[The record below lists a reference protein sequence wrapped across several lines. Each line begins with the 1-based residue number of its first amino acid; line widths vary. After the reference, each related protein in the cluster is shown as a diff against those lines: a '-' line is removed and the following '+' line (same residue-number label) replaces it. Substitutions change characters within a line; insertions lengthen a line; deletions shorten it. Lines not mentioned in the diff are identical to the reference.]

1 MRSVAFAAMTCVS
14 ALGRGVD
21 ATLAAL
27 RARRCGLRP
36 TDFPGM
42 SPVGYIGR
50 VDGVEDVALPASIAP
65 FACRNNKLV
74 YAALESDGFAAAIA
88 AARQRHGPRR
98 IGIVIGT
105 STSGIEE
112 LEQAYRRRDAAG
124 ELPTGFPFRQTHDI
138 YSPARLIKALFGL
151 DGPALVISTACSSAA
166 NALATATDWLE
177 AGIIDAAV
185 AGGADSLCLTT
196 LRGFHALDLLSPGPC
211 QPCDAERKGISIG
224 EAAAFF
230 LLERRAAVGPDA
242 VGLLGYGCSN
252 DAHHMS
258 TPEPEGIGAQLAM
271 TRALAS
277 AGLAPADIDYVN
289 FHGTGTAFNDAV
301 EDLAVHAVLGAATPC
316 SSTKGWTGHTLGTA
330 GAIEAI
336 IAVLAVRHG
345 LIPGCLN
352 VARLDPQL
360 RTNVVQE
367 NLSRPVARVLSNSF
381 GFGGNNCCLA
391 IGTLP

>member
-1 MRSVAFAAMTCVS
+1 VRPVAFAAMTCVS

>member
-1 MRSVAFAAMTCVS
+1 MTCVS